1 MNSRKPEVRPLKGAA
16 RHGTETHFK
25 EGEIPMKTM
34 FKAAL
39 LAGAAW
45 GVAATGAMAQDQA
58 STTSN
63 PAAVDEVVV
72 TARRREE
79 SLKDVP
85 VAVSAFSAET
95 LARQGASDI
104 TVLQQ
109 TTPNITVQVARG
121 SNSTLISY
129 IRGIGQQDPLW
140 GYEPGVGLYIDDVY
154 VHRPQG
160 AVLDVFDI
168 ERIEVLR
175 GPQGTL
181 YGRNTIGGA
190 IKYVTKKLDDEAHGK
205 IKGTYGSYNQTDLLV
220 SGSTPVGGGLSVGGA
235 YAIYKRDGFGSNLTT
250 GAEHYNKD
258 VQAIRLSAEYAPTE
272 DLFFRLAYDKV
283 QDDSNPR
290 HGHRE
295 LPALVGGYK
304 VLDTYDTQAGLGD
317 SNSVETE
324 GVSLTGSWNA
334 TENLT
339 LKSITASR
347 KGHTT
352 TIIDFDGTPLPTL
365 DIPATYDDRSFSQEL
380 QAVYSDENVQ
390 GVFGL
395 YYMNSQASGEFD
407 TIAGNLGLSIADG
420 GKVRTQSFAVFV
432 DASANM
438 TDRLK
443 VSVGARA
450 TRDHKR
456 SNTFRLF
463 YLGATRSPY
472 QGGTPRPIFATRT
485 NYGAEKTFSEFTP
498 RLSVSYDLNDDLTT
512 YASYSKGFKSGGW
525 DMRGDAAITPQTI
538 NGYRP
543 EVVNAYEVGLKGY
556 ALDRR
561 LSFASAA
568 FVSKYEDQQVST
580 QVVVPSG
587 IASSI
592 DNAGSSTLWGV
603 EFESQARMTA
613 NLTGTVALGYI
624 HAEYDTFS
632 RFVPAGAPNPLNPS
646 QTIPA
651 GGQIVNVA
659 NLYGFQNT
667 PEWTGNVSLTWTG
680 DLAGGT
686 VAVTPMVSYRAAYQQ
701 FEQPLPL
708 LDQDAFT
715 LVDLTA
721 SWTAPNSNY
730 KLSLTGK
737 NLTDETYRTGGY
749 NFGVATY
756 NNSVIG
762 FYGPPRTV
770 SASLEVKF

>member
-1 MNSRKPEVRPLKGAA
+1 MTS
-16 RHGTETHFK
+16 
-25 EGEIPMKTM
+25 MW
-34 FKAAL
+34 KAAL

-45 GVAATGAMAQDQA
+45 SAAATAVSAQEA
-58 STTSN
+58 PVANSGLS
-63 PAAVDEVVV
+63 VEEVVV

-85 VAVSAFSAET
+85 VAVSAYSGET
-95 LARQGASDI
+95 LARQGGADI

-109 TTPNITVQVARG
+109 TTPNITVQTARG

-190 IKYVTKKLDDEAHGK
+190 IKYVTKRLGGEAQGK
-205 IKGTYGSYNQTDLLV
+205 VRGTYGSYNQTDLLV
-220 SGSTPVGGGLSVGGA
+220 SGQTPVGGGLSVGGA
-235 YAIYKRDGFGSNLTT
+235 YALYKRDGYGKNLTT

-258 VQAIRLSAEYAPTE
+258 VQAIRLSAEYAPND
-272 DLFFRLAYDKV
+272 DLFFRLAYDHV
-283 QDDSNPR
+283 QDDSNAR
-290 HGHRE
+290 HGRRE
-295 LPALVGGYK
+295 LPTLVGGFK
-304 VLDTYDTQAGLGD
+304 VIDEYDTQAGFGD
-317 SNSVETE
+317 DNSVETE
-324 GVSLTGSWNA
+324 GLSLTAQWNA
-334 TENLT
+334 SEYLT

-347 KGHTT
+347 KGHTDT
-352 TIIDFDGTPLPTL
+352 VIDFDGTPVNTL

-380 QAVYSDENVQ
+380 QAVYADDNVQ

-420 GKVRTQSFAVFV
+420 GKVSTQSFAAFF
-432 DASANM
+432 DFSANL
-438 TDRLK
+438 TERFK
-443 VSVGARA
+443 VSLGARA

-456 SNTFRLF
+456 STTFRLF

-472 QGGTPRPIFATRT
+472 QGGTPRPILQTRT
-485 NYGAEKTFSEFTP
+485 NYGAQTTFSQFTP
-498 RLSVSYDLNDDLTT
+498 RVSASYELSDDLST
-512 YASYSKGFKSGGW
+512 YVSYSKGFKSGGW
-525 DMRGDAAITPQTI
+525 DMRGDALITPQTV
-538 NGYRP
+538 NGYKP
-543 EVVNAYEVGLKGY
+543 EVVDAYEMGLKGY
-556 ALDRR
+556 LFDRR
-561 LSFASAA
+561 VSFASAA
-568 FVSKYEDQQVST
+568 FLSKYEDQQVST

-592 DNAGSSTLWGV
+592 DNAGSSTLYGV
-603 EFESQARMTA
+603 EFEAKAKLTA
-613 NLTGTVALGYI
+613 NLSANVALGYI
-624 HAEYDTFS
+624 HAEYDTFN

-646 QTIPA
+646 QVIPA
-651 GGQIVNVA
+651 GGQTVNVA
-659 NLYGFQNT
+659 DLYGFQNT
-667 PEWTGNVSLTWTG
+667 PEWTGNVSLTWVG
-680 DLAGGT
+680 ELAGGT
-686 VAVTPMVSYRAAYQQ
+686 LAVTPMVSYRDSYQQ
-701 FEQPLPL
+701 FELPLPL

-715 LVDLTA
+715 LVDVTA
-721 SWTAPNSNY
+721 IWTAPGNHY
-730 KLSLTGK
+730 KLALTGK
-737 NLTDETYRTGGY
+737 NLTDERYRTGGY
-749 NFGVATY
+749 NFAGATF

-770 SASLEVKF
+770 SASLEIAF

>member
-1 MNSRKPEVRPLKGAA
+1 
-16 RHGTETHFK
+16 
-25 EGEIPMKTM
+25 MKSM
-34 FKAAL
+34 WKAAL

-45 GVAATGAMAQDQA
+45 SAAATAVSAQEAPAATGDLQVEQ
-58 STTSN
+58 
-63 PAAVDEVVV
+63 VVV

-79 SLKDVP
+79 NLKDVP
-85 VAVSAFSAET
+85 VAVSAYSGET
-95 LARQGASDI
+95 LARQGGSDI

-109 TTPNITVQVARG
+109 TTPNITVQTARG

-140 GYEPGVGLYIDDVY
+140 GYEPGVGLYVDDVY
-154 VHRPQG
+154 IYRPQG
-160 AVLDVFDI
+160 AVLDVFDV

-190 IKYVTKKLDDEAHGK
+190 IKYVTKRLGDEAHGK
-205 IKGTYGSYNQTDLLV
+205 IRGTYGSYNQTDLLV
-220 SGSTPVGGGLSVGGA
+220 SGQTPIGGTGLSVGGA
-235 YAIYKRDGFGSNLTT
+235 YAIYKRDGFGTNLTT

-258 VQAIRLSAEYAPTE
+258 VQAIRLSAEYAPND

-295 LPALVGGYK
+295 LPALVGGYP
-304 VLDTYDTQAGLGD
+304 VQGDVYDTQAGFGD

-324 GVSLTGSWNA
+324 GLSLTGTYNA

-347 KGHTT
+347 KGHTST
-352 TIIDFDGTPLPTL
+352 VIDFDGTPLPTL
-365 DIPATYDDRSFSQEL
+365 DVPATYDDRSFSQEL

-420 GKVRTQSFAVFV
+420 GKVSTQSFAAFF
-432 DASANM
+432 DFSANL
-438 TDRLK
+438 TDKFK
-443 VSVGARA
+443 VSLGARA

-456 SNTFRLF
+456 STTFRLF
-463 YLGATRSPY
+463 YLGATRSPF
-472 QGGTPRPIFATRT
+472 QGGVSRPILQTRT
-485 NYGAEKTFSEFTP
+485 NYGAQTTFSQFTP
-498 RLSVSYDLNDDLTT
+498 RISASYELNDDLTT

-525 DMRGDAAITPQTI
+525 DMRGDALITPQTVD
-538 NGYRP
+538 GYDP
-543 EVVNAYEVGLKGY
+543 ETVDAYETGLKGY
-556 ALDRR
+556 LFDRR
-561 LSFASAA
+561 VSFASAA
-568 FVSKYEDQQVST
+568 FLSKYKNQQVST

-592 DNAGSSTLWGV
+592 DNAGASTLYGV
-603 EFESQARMTA
+603 EFEAKAKVTA
-613 NLTGTVALGYI
+613 NLSANVALGYI
-624 HAEYDTFS
+624 HAKYDTFN

-646 QTIPA
+646 QVIPA
-651 GGQIVNVA
+651 GGQVINVA
-659 NLYGFQNT
+659 DLYGFQNT

-680 DLAGGT
+680 EVAGGLLSI
-686 VAVTPMVSYRAAYQQ
+686 TPMVSYRDSYQQ

-708 LDQDAFT
+708 LDQKAFT

-721 SWTAPNSNY
+721 IWTAPGNHY
-730 KLSLTGK
+730 KLALTGK
-737 NLTDETYRTGGY
+737 NLTDERYRTGGY

-770 SASLEVKF
+770 SASLEVAF

>member
-1 MNSRKPEVRPLKGAA
+1 
-16 RHGTETHFK
+16 
-25 EGEIPMKTM
+25 MKTM
-34 FKAAL
+34 LKLAL

-45 GVAATGAMAQDQA
+45 SAAATTVVAQEAPDGANTAQ
-58 STTSN
+58 
-63 PAAVDEVVV
+63 VEELIV

-79 SLKDVP
+79 TLKDVP

-95 LARQGASDI
+95 LERQAANDI
-104 TVLQQ
+104 TTLSQ
-109 TTPNITVQVARG
+109 TSPNTTVQTARG

-140 GYEPGVGLYIDDVY
+140 GYEPGVGLYVDDVY
-154 VHRPQG
+154 IYRPQG
-160 AVLDVFDI
+160 AVLDVFDVS
-168 ERIEVLR
+168 RIEVLR

-190 IKYVTKKLDDEAHGK
+190 IKYVTNRLGDEAGGK
-205 IKGTYGSYNQTDLLV
+205 VRATYGSYNQTDLLV
-220 SGSTPVGGGLSVGGA
+220 EGHTPVGGGLSVGGA
-235 YAIYKRDGFGSNLTT
+235 YALYKRDGYGENLTT

-258 VQAIRLSAEYAPTE
+258 VQAIRLSAEYAPTD

-283 QDDSNPR
+283 EDDSNPR

-295 LPALVGGYK
+295 LPALVGGYQ
-304 VLDTYDTQAGLGD
+304 VLDVYDTQAGLGD

-324 GVSLTGSWNA
+324 GVSLTGEYRAS
-334 TENLT
+334 ESLT
-339 LKSITASR
+339 FKSITASR

-352 TIIDFDGTPLPTL
+352 TVIDFDGTPDPTL

-380 QAVYSDENVQ
+380 QAVYSDETVQ

-420 GKVRTQSFAVFV
+420 GKVSTQSFAAFF
-432 DASANM
+432 DASANF
-438 TDRLK
+438 TDRFK
-443 VSVGARA
+443 ISVGARA

-472 QGGTPRPIFATRT
+472 QGGTPRPVLQVRT
-485 NYGAEKTFSEFTP
+485 DYKAEKTFSEFTP
-498 RLSVSYDLNDDLTT
+498 RLSASYELTDDLNT
-512 YASYSKGFKSGGW
+512 YVSYSKGFKSGGW
-525 DMRGDAAITPQTI
+525 DMRGDAFLTPQTV
-538 NGYRP
+538 NGYNP
-543 EVVNAYEVGLKGY
+543 ETVDAYEVGLKGN
-556 ALDRR
+556 LFDRR

-568 FVSKYEDQQVST
+568 FLSKYKDQQVTT

-587 IASSI
+587 IASSV
-592 DNAGSSTLWGV
+592 DNAGASTLYGV
-603 EFESQARMTA
+603 EFEAKAAFSQS
-613 NLTGTVALGYI
+613 LSGTLALGYI

-632 RFVPAGAPNPLNPS
+632 RFVPAGAPNPVNPS

-659 NLYGFQNT
+659 DLYGFQNT
-667 PEWTGNVSLTWTG
+667 PEWTGNASLTWRT
-680 DLAGGT
+680 DVGGGELSI
-686 VAVTPMVSYRAAYQQ
+686 TPMVSYRDSYQQ

-708 LDQDAFT
+708 LDQKAFT

-721 SWTAPNSNY
+721 VWAPENGRF
-730 KLSLTGK
+730 KVLLAGK
-737 NLTDETYRTGGY
+737 NLTDERYRTGGY
-749 NFGVATY
+749 NFGVPTY

-762 FYGPPRTV
+762 FYGPPRTY
-770 SASLEVKF
+770 SATVEVKF

>member
-1 MNSRKPEVRPLKGAA
+1 MW
-16 RHGTETHFK
+16 
-25 EGEIPMKTM
+25 
-34 FKAAL
+34 KAAL

-45 GVAATGAMAQDQA
+45 SAAATAVSAQEA
-58 STTSN
+58 
-63 PAAVDEVVV
+63 PAASADMAVEQVVV

-85 VAVSAFSAET
+85 VAVSAYSGET
-95 LARQGASDI
+95 LARQGGADI

-109 TTPNITVQVARG
+109 TTPNITVQTARG

-140 GYEPGVGLYIDDVY
+140 GYEPGVGLYVDDVY
-154 VHRPQG
+154 VYRPQG
-160 AVLDVFDI
+160 AVLDVFDV

-190 IKYVTKKLDDEAHGK
+190 IKYVTKRLGDETHAK
-205 IKGTYGSYNQTDLLV
+205 VRGTYGSYNQTDLLV
-220 SGSTPVGGGLSVGGA
+220 SGQTPVGGGLSVGGA
-235 YAIYKRDGFGSNLTT
+235 YALYKRDGFGKNLTT

-258 VQAIRLSAEYAPTE
+258 VQAIRLSAEYAPSE

-283 QDDSNPR
+283 EDDSNPR

-317 SNSVETE
+317 KNSVETE
-324 GVSLTGSWNA
+324 GVSLTGQWNA
-334 TENLT
+334 TETLT
-339 LKSITASR
+339 FKSITASR

-352 TIIDFDGTPLPTL
+352 TVIDFDGTPVPTL

-380 QAVYSDENVQ
+380 QAVYSDDTVQ

-407 TIAGNLGLSIADG
+407 TIAGNLGLAIADG
-420 GKVRTQSFAVFV
+420 GKVSTQSFAAFF
-432 DASANM
+432 DFSANL
-438 TDRLK
+438 TEDFK
-443 VSVGARA
+443 VSLGARA

-463 YLGATRSPY
+463 YLGATRTPY
-472 QGGTPRPIFATRT
+472 QGGTPRPILQTRT
-485 NYGAEKTFSEFTP
+485 NYSAEKTFSQFTP
-498 RLSVSYDLNDDLTT
+498 RLSASYDLTDDLTT

-525 DMRGDAAITPQTI
+525 DMRGDAVATPQTVD
-538 NGYRP
+538 GYDP
-543 EVVNAYEVGLKGY
+543 EIVDAYEVGLKGY
-556 ALDRR
+556 MLDRR
-561 LSFASAA
+561 VSFASAA
-568 FVSKYEDQQVST
+568 FLSKYKDQQVST
-580 QVVVPSG
+580 QVALGNTIVSN
-587 IASSI
+587 I
-592 DNAGSSTLWGV
+592 DNAGASTLYGV
-603 EFESQARMTA
+603 EFEAKARLTSSLSA
-613 NLTGTVALGYI
+613 NVALGYI

-632 RFVPAGAPNPLNPS
+632 RFVAGGAPNPANPS

-651 GGQIVNVA
+651 GGQVVNVA
-659 NLYGFQNT
+659 NLYSFQNT
-667 PEWTGNVSLTWTG
+667 PEWTGNVSLTWVG
-680 DLAGGT
+680 DVAGGT
-686 VAVTPMVSYRAAYQQ
+686 LAITPMVSYRDDYQQ

-708 LDQDAFT
+708 LDQKAFT

-721 SWTAPNSNY
+721 IWTAPGGNY
-730 KLSLTGK
+730 KLALTGK
-737 NLTDETYRTGGY
+737 NLTDERYRTGGY
-749 NFGVATY
+749 NFGVPTY

-770 SASLEVKF
+770 SASVEIAF